1 MLRKDFLVKVTRNRT
16 YFFLNVKI
24 ETIYN
29 ALLQGSSSILEKF
42 YVGLTDPLSWKDDIN
57 RETSSALFIT
67 CFIALGN
74 WCPFL

>member
-1 MLRKDFLVKVTRNRT
+1 MLFYKAPLQLVR
-16 YFFLNVKI
+16 
-24 ETIYN
+24 
-29 ALLQGSSSILEKF
+29 
-42 YVGLTDPLSWKDDIN
+42 LTDPLSWKDDIN